1 MFNSA
6 QHFVRKRNLPAC
18 PSAHPVIMRINHPS
32 TGRHKSR
39 KPIYCDGGL
48 LCELFQQ
55 GVSSAGREMLLV
67 PLAITCGVILHP
79 QAKSHLKVPP
89 KDAGDLGLSEE

>member
-1 MFNSA
+1 MFNSP
-6 QHFVRKRNLPAC
+6 QHFVRKCNLPAYL
-18 PSAHPVIMRINHPS
+18 SAHPVIMRINHPL

-55 GVSSAGREMLLV
+55 GVSSAGRVMLLV
-67 PLAITCGVILHP
+67 SLAFTCGVLLHT